1 MPDIET
7 ARSWYPEVDPVHGF
21 DHILRVY
28 RMAEKLAITEGADLE
43 IVRAAALL
51 HDAQGSQTEGG
62 EEGRQDH
69 HHASS
74 QFAAEVLQAEGWS
87 AERIAE
93 VQHCIRAHRFR
104 DNTESPQTQEA
115 KIIFDADKLDVIGAI
130 GVARTIAFDV
140 VVNQP
145 IYVEPSARFIETGE
159 KEPGEPHSSYHEY
172 LFKLSKIKDRL
183 FTATARSLAE
193 DRHQFM
199 AEYFNRL
206 GAEERG
212 EK

>member
-7 ARSWYPEVDPVHGF
+7 ARTWYPEIDPVHGF

-51 HDAQGSQTEGG
+51 HDAQGSQTTGG
-62 EEGRQDH
+62 ESGRQDH

-74 QFAAEVLQAEGWS
+74 NFAEQVLQAENWP
-87 AERIAE
+87 AERIEA

-104 DNTESPQTQEA
+104 DNSESPQTIEA
-115 KIIFDADKLDVIGAI
+115 KILFDADKLDVIGAI

-145 IYVEPSARFIETGE
+145 IYAEPSPQFMESGV

-183 FTATARSLAE
+183 FTTTARGLAE

>member
-51 HDAQGSQTEGG
+51 HDAQGSQTTGG
-62 EEGRQDH
+62 EKGRQDH

-74 QFAAEVLQAEGWS
+74 NFAAQVLQAENWPP
-87 AERIAE
+87 ERIEA

-104 DNTESPQTQEA
+104 DNTESPQTLEA
-115 KIIFDADKLDVIGAI
+115 KILFDADKLDVIGAI

-145 IYVEPSARFIETGE
+145 IYAEPSPQFMESGV
-159 KEPGEPHSSYHEY
+159 KEQGEPHSSYHEY

-183 FTATARSLAE
+183 FTATARALAE

>member
-1 MPDIET
+1 MIDIDT
-7 ARSWYPEVDPVHGF
+7 ARSWYPPTDPVHGF

-28 RMAEKLAITEGADLE
+28 RMVERLAIEEGADLE

-74 QFAAEVLQAEGWS
+74 QFAQQILEQEGWS
-87 AERIAE
+87 EEKITA

-104 DNTESPQTQEA
+104 DNTEEPQSLEA
-115 KIIFDADKLDVIGAI
+115 KILFDADKLDVIGAV

-145 IYVEPSARFIETGE
+145 IYVEPSQRFIETGE

-183 FTATARSLAE
+183 FTKTARDLAE
-193 DRHQFM
+193 ERHRFM
-199 AEYFNRL
+199 EEFFDRL